1 MGKQDRKGLFDD
13 KTKFIFKKNHVYL
26 KINIKLFTFRVIF
39 LTKLKLMNEKEITV
53 KMN

>member
-13 KTKFIFKKNHVYL
+13 KNKIYFKKKSCLFENKH
-26 KINIKLFTFRVIF
+26 KLFTFRVIF